1 MARFPIS
8 LKMRFIPLVLGT
20 LIIVTISGCRDR
32 TRDEDDKIFGHA
44 APQNYSFKK
53 EIEYLETTGQLTKND
68 QKLMNDY
75 VHQAYFTIGVPK
87 SLLWCVLFQESRLD
101 PLKNMNRTKGA
112 RGLGQFTR
120 HALKEIN
127 KDTNLYDIRTEDV
140 MRSQL
145 GEDIFPISF
154 KLGFRPSEDLMDRR
168 NRSPANITLPT
179 SSYFHTKTAV
189 FASAAYLNNRYNQ
202 IVKALEKQNIEYD
215 PEVIWLYAAAA
226 YNKGMKSVFNLLS
239 DQRYYGGDQG
249 LSELMRDAKLSYTL
263 LTHAHLLD
271 HSLRDIFPTEIREKY
286 VKELTKNIELVV
298 SCVTPEVR

>member
-1 MARFPIS
+1 MRSAILLLGIS
-8 LKMRFIPLVLGT
+8 M
-20 LIIVTISGCRDR
+20 IVTASGCRDR
-32 TRDEDDKIFGHA
+32 ARDEGDKIFGHA
-44 APQNYSFKK
+44 APQNYNFKK
-53 EIEYLETTGQLTKND
+53 EVDYLESTGQLTKAD

-101 PLKNMNRTKGA
+101 PLKNMNRSKGA

-145 GEDIFPISF
+145 GEDVFPISF
-154 KLGFRPSEDLMDRR
+154 KLGFRPSEDLLDRR
-168 NRSPANITLPT
+168 NRSPANISVPN

-202 IVKALEKQNIEYD
+202 IVKALEKQNIDYD
-215 PEVIWLYAAAA
+215 PEVVWLYAAAA
-226 YNKGMKSVFNLLS
+226 YNKGTKTVFNLLS
-239 DQRYYGGDQG
+239 DQRYYGGDSG
-249 LSELMRDAKLSYTL
+249 LSELMKDAKLSYTL

-271 HSLRDIFPTEIREKY
+271 HSLRDIFTNDTREKY

-298 SCVTPEVR
+298 SCVTPEIGS

>member
-1 MARFPIS
+1 MVITVMIS
-8 LKMRFIPLVLGT
+8 A
-20 LIIVTISGCRDR
+20 CRDR
-32 TRDEDDKIFGHA
+32 ARDEGDKIFGHT

-53 EIEYLETTGQLTKND
+53 EIDYLESTGQLTKND
-68 QKLMNDY
+68 LKTLNDY

-101 PLKNMNRTKGA
+101 PLKNMDRKKGA

-127 KDTNLYDIRTEDV
+127 KDTNLFDNRTEDV

-145 GEDIFPISF
+145 GEDVLPISF
-154 KLGFRPSEDLMDRR
+154 KLGFKPTEDLVDRR
-168 NRSPANITLPT
+168 TRLPSSVQLPN

-202 IVKALEKQNIEYD
+202 IVRALEKQNIEYD
-215 PEVIWLYAAAA
+215 PEVVWLYAAAA
-226 YNKGMKSVFNLLS
+226 YNKGTKAVFNLLS
-239 DQRYYGGDQG
+239 DQRFYGGDQG
-249 LSELMRDAKLSYTL
+249 LSELMKDPKLSYTL
-263 LTHAHLLD
+263 LTHTHLLD
-271 HSLRDIFPTEIREKY
+271 HSLRDLWQTETREKY

-298 SCVTPEVR
+298 SCVTPEIGR